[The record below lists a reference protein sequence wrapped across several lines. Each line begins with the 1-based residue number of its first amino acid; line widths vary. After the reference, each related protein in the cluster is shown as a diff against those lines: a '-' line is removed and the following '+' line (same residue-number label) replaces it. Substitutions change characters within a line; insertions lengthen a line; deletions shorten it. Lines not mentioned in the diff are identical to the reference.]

1 MRNTVIPTYNGGHVI
16 HGKKIGVALGSG
28 SARGW
33 SHIGVL
39 KELRRMGIEPD
50 VYAGCSVGSLVGAV
64 SALGHLDEFETWV
77 RSLNRRE
84 VWGLVDVSLAG
95 GLVRG
100 DKLLS
105 FFRETGIDTSIEEME
120 CIYGAV
126 ATDLETGQEHWL
138 RTGSVLEAVRASC
151 TFPGLFRPVCR
162 DGSWLLDGGLVN
174 PVPVSL
180 CRALGAD
187 IVIAVDLNTQLVGRH
202 GGSHVQDD
210 SPADEVDEDSGTLQ
224 RMKSW
229 LSAATSKYENR
240 EENPGI
246 MEVMAASINIMQDR
260 ITRSRMAGDPP
271 DVLLSP
277 RVSDIGMTDFE
288 RAPDAIREGQAV
300 VVGART
306 RILDIC
312 RLPNEQP
319 LENTP

>member
-1 MRNTVIPTYNGGHVI
+1 MI
-16 HGKKIGVALGSG
+16 HGKKIGVALGAG

-39 KELRRMGIEPD
+39 KELQQLGIEPD
-50 VYAGCSVGSLVGAV
+50 VYAGCSVGSLVSAV

-77 RSLNRRE
+77 RSLNRRD

-120 CIYGAV
+120 CLYGAV

-151 TFPGLFRPVCR
+151 TFPGLLRPVCK

-202 GGSHVQDD
+202 GSH
-210 SPADEVDEDSGTLQ
+210 PPVDNAPESEQGDGESNPLQ
-224 RMKSW
+224 RITSW
-229 LSAATSKYENR
+229 LSSATNKQASRNEYHED
-240 EENPGI
+240 NPGI

-300 VVGART
+300 VANARI

-312 RLPNEQP
+312 GLP
-319 LENTP
+319 LEVTV

>member
-1 MRNTVIPTYNGGHVI
+1 MI

-39 KELRRMGIEPD
+39 KELRQLGIEPD

-64 SALGHLDEFETWV
+64 SALGHLENFEQWV
-77 RSLNRRE
+77 RSLNRRD

-105 FFRETGIDTSIEEME
+105 FFRETGIDTRIEEME
-120 CIYGAV
+120 CLYGAV

-151 TFPGLFRPVCR
+151 TFPGLFRPVCK

-202 GGSHVQDD
+202 SNNP
-210 SPADEVDEDSGTLQ
+210 PADKASVDGAGDGESNPFQ
-224 RMKSW
+224 RITSW
-229 LSAATSKYENR
+229 LASATSKQVSRNECH
-240 EENPGI
+240 EDNPGI
-246 MEVMAASINIMQDR
+246 MDVMAASINIMQDR

-288 RAPDAIREGQAV
+288 RAHDAIREGQAV
-300 VVGART
+300 VANARS
-306 RILDIC
+306 RILDISG
-312 RLPNEQP
+312 LP
-319 LENTP
+319 LEVMP